1 MSETNKQKIDGITES
16 TINQANGDIVI
27 TTVNGVSAVEV
38 VQICNDV
45 MRTQMDIY
53 TKQATVTAQER
64 FNYFCDNFT
73 SRLETVES
81 KVAEQ
86 LKEPSIQIALHESI
100 KGSIDGNED
109 ELTNE
114 LIDLMIERM
123 SITDRCSEQF
133 IIDEAR
139 RTLPKLTKV
148 HLAFMALKVFTR
160 LRLASNRVEFS
171 DILFV
176 KLNNA
181 LELISFFTKLDLN
194 YLGQI
199 GCVANPLLLLNDKSV
214 EQIFLDAYDLYF
226 RKGCPLDDFN
236 RLNAETQ
243 LKINELCVV
252 LGNCTIIDDCVYLN
266 LISTKS
272 LRPADPPFENVI
284 PFIKRIAEI
293 CNSYTEEDV
302 RENLIQGSNLWDS
315 ALKVLNALGK
325 NAHLSPLGEY
335 LGLRYLSKLLGM
347 SIPLSLF
354 YGESK

>member
-16 TINQANGDIVI
+16 SINQANGDIII

-100 KGSIDGNED
+100 KGSIDGNDD

-123 SITDRCSEQF
+123 SVTDRCSEQF
-133 IIDEAR
+133 IIDAAR
-139 RTLPKLTKV
+139 RTLPKLTKA

-176 KLNNA
+176 KLNKA
-181 LELISFFTKLDLN
+181 LELISFFTKLDFN

-226 RKGCPLDDFN
+226 RNGCPLDDFN
-236 RLNAETQ
+236 RLNAEIQ
-243 LKINELCVV
+243 LNINELGTV
-252 LGNCTIIDDCVYLN
+252 LENCTLINDSVYLN

-272 LRPADPPFENVI
+272 LRPANPPLEKII

-293 CNSYTEEDV
+293 CNSYTEDDV
-302 RENLIQGSNLWDS
+302 RENLIQGSNLWKS
-315 ALKVLNALGK
+315 ALKVLNSLGK

-347 SIPLSLF
+347 NIPLSLF
-354 YGESK
+354 YEESK